1 MVLPIQTQLAHT
13 SNTIKIM
20 SLGLTSMSSLISSLG
35 GLLSSAF
42 GAGLTAFEGLSG
54 AMSGF
59 FEEQIQGAKN
69 LAKALKDLSLEN
81 VSATVTET
89 VTGIMGGGS
98 IIPKSTGEAISNVIS
113 GGGGSIIPK
122 STGEA
127 ISNVISGGGLGSK
140 PSLGSG
146 INDSN
151 RHLFKFTPKEN
162 TFRFPHLTHDG
173 KQNHTSIF
181 DIFGGGGPARHADF
195 SDRVKMGMAMSGS
208 SPTYNINIEMSGMT
222 DRSDKRKMAV
232 DISDLIQAETT
243 RRADFHRSHG
253 RL

>member
-20 SLGLTSMSSLISSLG
+20 SLGLTSMSSLITSLG
-35 GLLSSAF
+35 GLLSGAF
-42 GAGLTAFEGLSG
+42 GAGLTAYEGLSN

-59 FEEQIQGAKN
+59 FDEQIKGAKD
-69 LAKALKDLSLEN
+69 LAKALSDLSLE
-81 VSATVTET
+81 SISDTVTET
-89 VTGIMGGGS
+89 VTGIMDGTS
-98 IIPKSTGEAISNVIS
+98 VIPKSTGEAISNVL
-113 GGGGSIIPK
+113 
-122 STGEA
+122 
-127 ISNVISGGGLGSK
+127 SGGGLGSK

-151 RHLFKFTPKEN
+151 RHLYNFTPEAN
-162 TFRFPHLTHDG
+162 TFRFPNLSHDG
-173 KQNHTSIF
+173 KQGHTSIL
-181 DIFGGGGPARHADF
+181 DIFGGGGPARHTDF

-222 DRSDKRKMAV
+222 DRSDKSKMAR

-243 RRADFHRSHG
+243 RKADFHRSHG

>member
-35 GLLSSAF
+35 GLLSGAF

-69 LAKALKDLSLEN
+69 LAKVLRDLNLES
-81 VSATVTET
+81 VSETVTET
-89 VTGIMGGGS
+89 VTGIM
-98 IIPKSTGEAISNVIS
+98 
-113 GGGGSIIPK
+113 GGGSIIPK

-162 TFRFPHLTHDG
+162 TFRFPNLSHDG
-173 KQNHTSIF
+173 KQNHTSIL
-181 DIFGGGGPARHADF
+181 DIFGGGGPARHSDF
-195 SDRVKMGMAMSGS
+195 SDRVKMGMAMSRS

>member
-20 SLGLTSMSSLISSLG
+20 SLGLTSISSLISSLG
-35 GLLSSAF
+35 GLLSGAF

-59 FEEQIQGAKN
+59 FEEQIQGARN
-69 LAKALKDLSLEN
+69 LAKVLKDLSLEN

-98 IIPKSTGEAISNVIS
+98 IIPKSTGEAISNVI
-113 GGGGSIIPK
+113 
-122 STGEA
+122 
-127 ISNVISGGGLGSK
+127 GGLGSK

-151 RHLFKFTPKEN
+151 RHLYYTPPQEN
-162 TFRFPHLTHDG
+162 TFRFPNLTHDG
-173 KQNHTSIF
+173 KQNHTSIV
-181 DIFGGGGPARHADF
+181 DIFGGGPARHSDF
-195 SDRVKMGMAMSGS
+195 SDRVKMGMAMRGS

-243 RRADFHRSHG
+243 RRADFHKSHG

>member
-20 SLGLTSMSSLISSLG
+20 SLGLSNLSQMITGLG
-35 GLLSSAF
+35 PLLSGAF
-42 GAGLTAFEGLSG
+42 GAGLTAYEGLSN

-59 FEEQIQGAKN
+59 FDEQIKGAN
-69 LAKALKDLSLEN
+69 DLAKALSDL
-81 VSATVTET
+81 
-89 VTGIMGGGS
+89 
-98 IIPKSTGEAISNVIS
+98 IPKSTREAISNVL
-113 GGGGSIIPK
+113 
-122 STGEA
+122 
-127 ISNVISGGGLGSK
+127 SGGGLGSN

-162 TFRFPHLTHDG
+162 FQRFPKSAYDALAAG
-173 KQNHTSIF
+173 NAGPSSSSYIPPELR
-181 DIFGGGGPARHADF
+181 GGTGINAYANL
-195 SDRVKMGMAMSGS
+195 MGGS

-222 DRSDKRKMAV
+222 DRSDKSKMAR

>member
-13 SNTIKIM
+13 SNSIKIM
-20 SLGLTSMSSLISSLG
+20 SLGLTNMSSLITSLG
-35 GLLSSAF
+35 DLLSGAF
-42 GAGLTAFEGLSG
+42 GVGLTAYEDLSNS
-54 AMSGF
+54 MSGF
-59 FEEQIQGAKN
+59 FDEQIKGAKE
-69 LAKALKDLSLEN
+69 LAKALSDLSLE
-81 VSATVTET
+81 SISDTVTET
-89 VTGIMGGGS
+89 VTGIMGGRS
-98 IIPKSTGEAISNVIS
+98 VL
-113 GGGGSIIPK
+113 PK

-151 RHLFKFTPKEN
+151 RHLYKFTPKEN
-162 TFRFPHLTHDG
+162 TFRFPNLSHDG

-181 DIFGGGGPARHADF
+181 GSPARHTDF

-208 SPTYNINIEMSGMT
+208 SPTYNINIEMSGIT
-222 DRSDKRKMAV
+222 DRSDKSKMARDV
-232 DISDLIQAETT
+232 SDLIQAETT

>member
-1 MVLPIQTQLAHT
+1 MVLPIQSQLAHT
-13 SNTIKIM
+13 SNTIKII
-20 SLGLTSMSSLISSLG
+20 SLGLSNMSNVISSLG

-42 GAGLTAFEGLSG
+42 ATGLTAFNTMKS

-59 FEEQIQGAKN
+59 FDEQIKGVKN
-69 LAKALKDLSLEN
+69 LASALS
-81 VSATVTET
+81 
-89 VTGIMGGGS
+89 GIASGRG
-98 IIPKSTGEAISNVIS
+98 VIS
-113 GGGGSIIPK
+113 EPVGS
-122 STGEA
+122 S
-127 ISNVISGGGLGSK
+127 ISSIAQGGLGTK

-162 TFRFPHLTHDG
+162 FQRFPKSAYDALAAG
-173 KQNHTSIF
+173 NAGPSSSSYIPPELR
-181 DIFGGGGPARHADF
+181 GGTGINAYANL
-195 SDRVKMGMAMSGS
+195 MSGS

-222 DRSDKRKMAV
+222 DRSDKTKMAR